1 MSRRRGKDGAIVVA
15 VILLIV
21 FVVGLLFAATNGFK
35 SDVKSFALKR
45 NEKNLILNDTYGLK
59 FAETET
65 FEVVNMSS
73 QAKDFSVKIYA
84 YGGADETDF
93 TYTYDNEAGYSWK
106 HFAEEEKRD
115 FTACFDVTTVEN
127 RIVVKQIG
135 IRLLCK
141 LYDTRIKLPDVIP
154 AGDRFVL
161 EVTVGTEKITLG
173 FSMLVRVTGVSLPE
187 KIEFGI

>member
-15 VILLIV
+15 VILLLV
-21 FVVGLLFAATNGFK
+21 FVVGVLYKATNGFNAE
-35 SDVKSFALKR
+35 VKSFSLRR
-45 NEKNLILNDTYGLK
+45 NEKELILNDTYGLK

-84 YGGADETDF
+84 YGGTDETDF
-93 TYTYDNEAGYSWK
+93 EYTYGNESGYSWK
-106 HFAEEEKRD
+106 EFAEEEKRD

-127 RIVVKQIG
+127 RIVVKQTG

-141 LYDTRIKLPDVIP
+141 LYDAQIKLPDVIP
-154 AGDRFVL
+154 SDDRFVL
-161 EVTVGTEKITLG
+161 EVTVGSEKITIG
-173 FSMLVRVTGVSLPE
+173 FTPLIKVTGISLPE
-187 KIEFGI
+187 KIELG